1 VVNER
6 LEAAYAYCQQLARDH
21 YENFP
26 VASLLLPPEMRPHVA
41 AVYAF
46 ARTADDYAD
55 EPGREPAERIRLL
68 DMWEE
73 RLRAACQG
81 AIEPGDHIFLATA
94 DTIERKRLPPQLF
107 HDLLSAFRQD
117 VTVHRYATWPDV
129 LDYCRRSANPV
140 GRLVLRIAGVDDPRT
155 DAASDAVCTAL
166 QLANFW
172 QDFGRDWRAGRLY
185 VPREEM
191 SRCGAREEDLDR
203 ERMTEEWTAT
213 LRACVERTRA
223 LFMEGRPVAD
233 AVRGRLRW
241 ELRAT
246 WLGGMRILD
255 KIERLGYDTLHQRP
269 TLSTH
274 DAVALLP
281 KLIAWT

>member
-1 VVNER
+1 MNER
-6 LEAAYAYCQQLARDH
+6 LQTAYEYCERLARDH

-26 VASLLLPPEMRPHVA
+26 VASLLVPAEMRPHVA

-68 DMWEE
+68 DMWED

-81 AIEPGDHIFLATA
+81 AIEPGDHVFLATA
-94 DTIERKRLPPQLF
+94 DTIVEKRLPPQLF

-117 VTVHRYATWPDV
+117 VTVHRFATWSDV

-140 GRLVLRIAGVDDPRT
+140 GRLVLRIAGVDDPRA
-155 DAASDAVCTAL
+155 DAASDAVCTGL

-172 QDFGRDWRAGRLY
+172 QDLGRDWRAGRLY
-185 VPREEM
+185 VPLEEVT
-191 SRCGAREEDLDR
+191 RHGAKEEDLDR
-203 ERMTEEWTAT
+203 ERMPDEWIAT
-213 LRACVERTRA
+213 MRECVERTRA
-223 LFMEGRPVAD
+223 LFIEGRPVAD
-233 AVRGRLRW
+233 AVHGRLRW

-255 KIERLGYDTLHQRP
+255 KIERLGYDTLQQRP
-269 TLSTH
+269 TLSRA
-274 DAVALLP
+274 DAVILLP